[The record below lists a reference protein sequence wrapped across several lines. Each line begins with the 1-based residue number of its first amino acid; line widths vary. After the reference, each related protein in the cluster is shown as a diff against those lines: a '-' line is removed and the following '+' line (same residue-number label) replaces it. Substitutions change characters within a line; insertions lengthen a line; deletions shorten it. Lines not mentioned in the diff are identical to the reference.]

1 MLDIDPSAFPIMDSF
16 WQLPC
21 QCAVCHQLM
30 YPGLG
35 PYAGR
40 VACHSCGVLYAPELV
55 ALLQGWDRA
64 TARRLARAAQR
75 LAHLTPCA

>member
-1 MLDIDPSAFPIMDSF
+1 MLDVHPSEFTIMGAL

-21 QCAVCHQLM
+21 QCSVCHQLM
-30 YPGLG
+30 HPSLG

-55 ALLQGWDRA
+55 AMLQGWEQAR
-64 TARRLARAAQR
+64 ARRHALAAQR
-75 LAHLTPCA
+75 IATLTPCA